1 MGEGSLGSRGLMSG
15 SVRKAAEK
23 VESISAGRRGG
34 GPPKKP
40 MAFCAS
46 RESSA
51 SLRGSPPVPALVCS
65 LSPVRIWRQERGRLA
80 ARAVKPAW
88 PPCWP
93 SSMIEFFFFLV
104 SRTRHHSCAGHCST
118 IRSHCNFIRN
128 ATIPQAETHNKRTQ
142 NQQQPNKKP
151 TTQHQPHPNRKPS
164 T

>member
-1 MGEGSLGSRGLMSG
+1 MSVRPSASRTEEGRRETGKSLVARTWRRSKAVGGGSLGSRGLMSG
-15 SVRKAAEK
+15 SVAEK
-23 VESISAGRRGG
+23 VESISAGRLGG

-51 SLRGSPPVPALVCS
+51 SLSGSPPVPALVFS

-93 SSMIEFFFFLV
+93 SSMIESLTLAIK
-104 SRTRHHSCAGHCST
+104 SGM
-118 IRSHCNFIRN
+118 
-128 ATIPQAETHNKRTQ
+128 AE
-142 NQQQPNKKP
+142 
-151 TTQHQPHPNRKPS
+151 
-164 T
+164 

>member
-51 SLRGSPPVPALVCS
+51 SLRG
-65 LSPVRIWRQERGRLA
+65 
-80 ARAVKPAW
+80 
-88 PPCWP
+88 
-93 SSMIEFFFFLV
+93 
-104 SRTRHHSCAGHCST
+104 
-118 IRSHCNFIRN
+118 
-128 ATIPQAETHNKRTQ
+128 
-142 NQQQPNKKP
+142 
-151 TTQHQPHPNRKPS
+151 
-164 T
+164 

>member
-1 MGEGSLGSRGLMSG
+1 MEEDTSGVSQAFSFPNGGGSEGNGEGFGSQDVEEVKGCGSRGLMSG

-93 SSMIEFFFFLV
+93 SSMIESLTLAIK
-104 SRTRHHSCAGHCST
+104 SGM
-118 IRSHCNFIRN
+118 
-128 ATIPQAETHNKRTQ
+128 AE
-142 NQQQPNKKP
+142 
-151 TTQHQPHPNRKPS
+151 
-164 T
+164 

>member
-1 MGEGSLGSRGLMSG
+1 MGGGSLGSRGLMSG
-15 SVRKAAEK
+15 SVRRAAEK

-51 SLRGSPPVPALVCS
+51 SLSGSPPLPALVCS
-65 LSPVRIWRQERGRLA
+65 LSPVRIWRQKRGRLA

-93 SSMIEFFFFLV
+93 SSMIESL
-104 SRTRHHSCAGHCST
+104 T
-118 IRSHCNFIRN
+118 
-128 ATIPQAETHNKRTQ
+128 
-142 NQQQPNKKP
+142 
-151 TTQHQPHPNRKPS
+151 
-164 T
+164 

>member
-1 MGEGSLGSRGLMSG
+1 MSVRPSASRTEEGARETGKGLVARTWRRSKAVGGGSLGSRGLMSG

-51 SLRGSPPVPALVCS
+51 SLSGSPPVPALVCS

-80 ARAVKPAW
+80 ASGEAR
-88 PPCWP
+88 
-93 SSMIEFFFFLV
+93 L
-104 SRTRHHSCAGHCST
+104 
-118 IRSHCNFIRN
+118 
-128 ATIPQAETHNKRTQ
+128 ATLLAFVYDREPYFSNKVRDG
-142 NQQQPNKKP
+142 
-151 TTQHQPHPNRKPS
+151 RVGGA
-164 T
+164 

>member
-1 MGEGSLGSRGLMSG
+1 MSVRPSASRTEEGARETGKGLVARTWRRSKAVGGGSLGSRGLMSG
-15 SVRKAAEK
+15 SVRRAADK

-51 SLRGSPPVPALVCS
+51 SLSGSPPVPALVCS

-93 SSMIEFFFFLV
+93 SSMIESLTLAIK
-104 SRTRHHSCAGHCST
+104 SGM
-118 IRSHCNFIRN
+118 
-128 ATIPQAETHNKRTQ
+128 AE
-142 NQQQPNKKP
+142 
-151 TTQHQPHPNRKPS
+151 
-164 T
+164 

>member
-1 MGEGSLGSRGLMSG
+1 MSG
-15 SVRKAAEK
+15 SVRRAAEK

-51 SLRGSPPVPALVCS
+51 SLSGSPPVPALVCS
-65 LSPVRIWRQERGRLA
+65 LSPVRIWRQKRGRLA

-93 SSMIEFFFFLV
+93 SSMIESLTLAIK
-104 SRTRHHSCAGHCST
+104 SGM
-118 IRSHCNFIRN
+118 
-128 ATIPQAETHNKRTQ
+128 AE
-142 NQQQPNKKP
+142 
-151 TTQHQPHPNRKPS
+151 
-164 T
+164 